1 MCNPCQRSLLKP
13 LFLSAVAA
21 ASVIEPCGQRVGW
34 KPGHWRVYWQAGLPW
49 HVLPA
54 AAGTCGCIHC
64 RLPSTHLPCYRSRK
78 RRGSETLSEEEE
90 RSSGDEH
97 ARMAQR
103 RGRRCQGVVRRK
115 EGRRRG
121 EEVERHTFPKLLGRT
136 GSPIMT
142 ECTAAMVL
150 MDLSGSPASR
160 VSHASGQSGK
170 RSPQC

>member
-1 MCNPCQRSLLKP
+1 MEARTL
-13 LFLSAVAA
+13 
-21 ASVIEPCGQRVGW
+21 
-34 KPGHWRVYWQAGLPW
+34 AGVLAGRLPRR
-49 HVLPA
+49 VLP
-54 AAGTCGCIHC
+54 AGTCGCIHC

-97 ARMAQR
+97 ARIAQR

-170 RSPQC
+170 RSCSCIILVASSPNRISISKESSEKISRMHE

>member
-1 MCNPCQRSLLKP
+1 MCNPYKP
-13 LFLSAVAA
+13 SLSAVAA
-21 ASVIEPCGQRVGW
+21 VTSVVEPCGQRVGQRS
-34 KPGHWRVYWQAGLPW
+34 PDIGSPGLPR

-54 AAGTCGCIHC
+54 AAGTCGCIHY

-170 RSPQC
+170 RRRQCC